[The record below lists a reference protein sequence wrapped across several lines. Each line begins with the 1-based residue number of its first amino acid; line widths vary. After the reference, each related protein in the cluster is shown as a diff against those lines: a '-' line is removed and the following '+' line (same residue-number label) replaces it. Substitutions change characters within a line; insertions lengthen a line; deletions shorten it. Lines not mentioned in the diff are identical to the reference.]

1 MMKPITLKALALA
14 LLPLTLF
21 AAPVYASDGG
31 GCPAFNSGMVD
42 AAMMATDYSQQDP
55 LIGGAQDS
63 PAAASI
69 VCFWETDADASFFVR
84 VGICEGECGSGAGKG
99 EAQIIGISPDDLA
112 PGVDYSTLLRTRVFN
127 LSRAQQHACRAQVL
141 QSFVWQQYCKPL
153 MQ

>member
-1 MMKPITLKALALA
+1 MNWKNISIKSFAVLSFTLIAVPAY
-14 LLPLTLF
+14 
-21 AAPVYASDGG
+21 AAEGG
-31 GCPAFNSGMVD
+31 GCPAFNAGMVD
-42 AAMMATDYSQQDP
+42 AAMLATDYSQQNQ
-55 LIGGAQDS
+55 LIGGAEDS
-63 PAAASI
+63 PADASI

-127 LSRAQQHACRAQVL
+127 LTPAQQRACRAQVL
-141 QSFVWQQYCKPL
+141 QSFVWKQYCKPL